1 MVVGFQL
8 VVTSDDSNMWYTL
21 VGPESDS
28 YGTAPNP
35 ISVTY
40 FSGQQAIEQEAE
52 IEDYSTLEDL
62 VDLTQH
68 NDEIIEEAIEEATA
82 DYDNND
88 AEEGEETGEEAA
100 GGLLPFIS
108 PVLTIA
114 MFAAAGLV
122 ASLKNRKD

>member
-1 MVVGFQL
+1 M
-8 VVTSDDSNMWYTL
+8 
-21 VGPESDS
+21 
-28 YGTAPNP
+28 
-35 ISVTY
+35 
-40 FSGQQAIEQEAE
+40 
-52 IEDYSTLEDL
+52 
-62 VDLTQH
+62 TQH

-108 PVLTIA
+108 PVFTIA